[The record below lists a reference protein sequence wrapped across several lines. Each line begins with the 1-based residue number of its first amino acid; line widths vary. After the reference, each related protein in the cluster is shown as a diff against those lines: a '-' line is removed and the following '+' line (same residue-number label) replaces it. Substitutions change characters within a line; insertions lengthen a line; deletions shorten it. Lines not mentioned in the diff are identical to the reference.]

1 MGAARQK
8 PIGLVLPALFGATGG
23 FLNGL
28 LLWLQVPEKVVDFKP
43 EILACGALHGAIL
56 AACGIAAANVALR
69 HPRLCPLIW
78 LAAGYVAGWLSWVP
92 THWLVADNPL
102 IKALVWPLTL
112 DKPLEVAWRPLQHFG
127 LVALL
132 LAAALTL
139 APPALMRRGLAPRGL
154 AIAAGVLG
162 SLWFWGLFQDH
173 ARLGYFALLHGT
185 IWGLLVGAG
194 IARGRA
200 PEEFAGQGPTNS

>member
-1 MGAARQK
+1 MSAPDRQPFALAVPSLMGAA
-8 PIGLVLPALFGATGG
+8 GG

-43 EILACGALHGAIL
+43 EILACGALHGAVL
-56 AACGIAAANVALR
+56 AACGIAAANIALR
-69 HPRLCPLIW
+69 HPRLCLPVWI
-78 LAAGYVAGWLSWVP
+78 AAGYVAGWLSWVP

-102 IKALVWPLTL
+102 LKALVWPLAL
-112 DKPLEVAWRPLQHFG
+112 DRPLEAAWRPFQYFG

-139 APPALMRRGLAPRGL
+139 APTTLGRPALALRGL
-154 AIAAGVLG
+154 AIAAGAAG
-162 SLWFWGLFQDH
+162 SLWFWGVFQDH
-173 ARLGYFALLHGT
+173 ARLGYFSLLHGT

-194 IARGRA
+194 LARGR
-200 PEEFAGQGPTNS
+200 GRQG